1 MVIPAGFFCSLLF
14 LPKGCP
20 YGTKSISHA
29 TRFYLF
35 MTFKL
40 YLGRRTTRKDSFG
53 SGAKLPIVTNKH
65 IAVLASNFDRSSAF
79 QAGFVYSCFSPQVID
94 LRLRKNIALQA
105 KAVSQLRSKKNSFC
119 KVVNCKS
126 NGNGA
131 TNCKSLAG
139 ADIHL
144 CHYQQ

>member
-1 MVIPAGFFCSLLF
+1 
-14 LPKGCP
+14 
-20 YGTKSISHA
+20 
-29 TRFYLF
+29 
-35 MTFKL
+35 
-40 YLGRRTTRKDSFG
+40 
-53 SGAKLPIVTNKH
+53 
-65 IAVLASNFDRSSAF
+65 VLASNFDRSSAF

-131 TNCKSLAG
+131 TNCKSFSWRRYSSVPLPTV
-139 ADIHL
+139 IHGTSKYL
-144 CHYQQ
+144 HQLREIQ